1 MVKTARRNR
10 RHRRHLRRP
19 RVSLITPAS
28 NEFTALGQTVQ
39 LSASVFDGN
48 NRRIADTTVSWSSS
62 NTEVVTV
69 TAQGVI
75 MSVSNG
81 VARITATA
89 GNITATADVVVAQV
103 AANVTIIPPSGSLT
117 AMGQTLELTAV
128 VYDLNNQ
135 IVNEAGVS
143 WSSDSPDIV
152 TVDSQGV
159 ITAVKNGIAEITATT
174 KNSRSATIRVS
185 VSDPGLDREILVAFY
200 NALDGP
206 GWMNDSNWRARL
218 R

>member
-1 MVKTARRNR
+1 
-10 RHRRHLRRP
+10 
-19 RVSLITPAS
+19 
-28 NEFTALGQTVQ
+28 
-39 LSASVFDGN
+39 
-48 NRRIADTTVSWSSS
+48 
-62 NTEVVTV
+62 
-69 TAQGVI
+69 
-75 MSVSNG
+75 
-81 VARITATA
+81 
-89 GNITATADVVVAQV
+89 
-103 AANVTIIPPSGSLT
+103 
-117 AMGQTLELTAV
+117 MGQTLELTAV